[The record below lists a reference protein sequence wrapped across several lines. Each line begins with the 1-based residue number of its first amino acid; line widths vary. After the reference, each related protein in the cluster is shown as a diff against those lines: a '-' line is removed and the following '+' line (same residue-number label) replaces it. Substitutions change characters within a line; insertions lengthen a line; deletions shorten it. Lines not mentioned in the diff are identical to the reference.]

1 MGYYGDYGR
10 DDGAYLRRDCHV
22 VCRDLQLPT
31 CRGRCGMMPEGE
43 EVLEHA
49 SQVAEPVAGRSR
61 PQLPVC

>member
-1 MGYYGDYGR
+1 
-10 DDGAYLRRDCHV
+10 V

-31 CRGRCGMMPEGE
+31 CRGRYEMMPEGE

-49 SQVAEPVAGRSR
+49 SQAAEPVAGRSR